1 MISRDPYKYFR
12 TEARELHENLRRT
25 VDELA
30 GVDDAGRIARLLRLA
45 HTLKGAARVVR
56 LPAISD
62 LAHRIEDV
70 LAPFR
75 DSADARA
82 AEKQAELRQL
92 IDGIAGHLAE
102 IDRPPATPARP
113 TDETSPASVVLE
125 AVSLQ
130 MTEVES
136 ALSGVADTSLELA
149 ALRQECLG
157 LDRACEQARAMAA
170 LTARAQLPAGRISIE
185 TGELSGKLDGLHR
198 RMSRRVE
205 RIDRDLRR
213 LHADTSRLRLIPVD
227 VLWAYLERAA
237 RDAAQAVG
245 KAVRLETCST
255 TSRIDAPVFSVVQEA
270 LQHLVRNAV
279 VHGIES
285 AAARA
290 AADKRAEGAVRLR
303 IEHESGRLRIVCADD
318 GGGIDVDAV
327 RRTAFAK
334 GKLPAGAAAPLAMED
349 AVALLLKGGLST
361 SGTVDEMAGR
371 GIGLEVVRTAVG
383 RLHGGLTIESEPHR
397 GTTVAI
403 DLPVAFA
410 AVDALTFAS
419 GDVQWLLPL
428 ANVRRVV
435 RTEATAIHAA
445 GDGEE
450 LNDAGQAIPY
460 AAARR
465 LTGRT
470 GRLTRDRSGKITAI
484 IVQGRDGLAAIG
496 VDRLLGTCEAVVRP
510 LPALARP
517 AGFVVGAALDSGRL
531 PRLLVDANEL
541 AAAIRRTRAEA
552 APTPVAHAP
561 VLVVD
566 DSLTTRMLE
575 QSILESAGYQVDVA
589 VSGEEALERL
599 RRRRYR
605 LVLVDVEM
613 PGMDGFTLVERLRAE
628 PEWKDIPAILVTSR
642 ESREDRVR
650 GLQAGAQDYV
660 AKGEFDQRRL
670 LARIAELTS

>member
-1 MISRDPYKYFR
+1 MTSRDPYKYFR
-12 TEARELHENLRRT
+12 IEARELQENLRRT
-25 VDELA
+25 TDELA
-30 GVDDAGRIARLLRLA
+30 GVDDAARVARLLRLA

-75 DSADARA
+75 DSADSGA
-82 AEKQAELRQL
+82 AEKQVELRQL
-92 IDGIAGHLAE
+92 IEGIAGHLAE
-102 IDRPPATPARP
+102 IDRPATAPARP
-113 TDETSPASVVLE
+113 ADGASPTSAVLD

-157 LDRACEQARAMAA
+157 LDRACEQARTVAA
-170 LTARAQLPAGRISIE
+170 LTARARLPAGRISIE
-185 TGELSGKLDGLHR
+185 TGELSGKLEGLRR
-198 RMSRRVE
+198 RMGRRVE
-205 RIDRDLRR
+205 RIDRDLQR

-245 KAVRLETCST
+245 KAVRLETWSAT
-255 TSRIDAPVFSVVQEA
+255 PRIDAPVFSIVQEA

-279 VHGIES
+279 VHGVEP
-285 AAARA
+285 AAARTA
-290 AADKRAEGAVRLR
+290 AGKRAEGLVRLR

-318 GGGIDVDAV
+318 GGGVDVDAV
-327 RRTAFAK
+327 RRAAAAK
-334 GKLPAGAAAPLAMED
+334 GKLPAGAAAPLAMDD

-361 SGTVDEMAGR
+361 SGTIDEMSGR
-371 GIGLEVVRTAVG
+371 GIGLEVVTTAVG
-383 RLHGGLTIESEPHR
+383 RLRGGLTVESESRR
-397 GTTVAI
+397 GTTVTLE
-403 DLPVAFA
+403 LPVAFA
-410 AVDALTFAS
+410 AVDVLAVAS
-419 GDVQWLLPL
+419 GDVQWLLPV
-428 ANVRRVV
+428 ASVRRVV
-435 RTEATAIHAA
+435 RTEPGAIHGA

-460 AAARR
+460 AAIRR
-465 LTGRT
+465 LSGRT
-470 GRLTRDRSGKITAI
+470 GRLSRDRLGKITAV

-517 AGFVVGAALDSGRL
+517 ARFIVGAALDSGRL

-541 AAAIRRTRAEA
+541 AEAVRRTRAEVSPA
-552 APTPVAHAP
+552 LAVHAP

-599 RRRRYR
+599 HRRRYG

-628 PEWKDIPAILVTSR
+628 PEWKGIPAILVSSR
-642 ESREDRVR
+642 ESREDRAR

-670 LARIAELTS
+670 LGRIAELLT